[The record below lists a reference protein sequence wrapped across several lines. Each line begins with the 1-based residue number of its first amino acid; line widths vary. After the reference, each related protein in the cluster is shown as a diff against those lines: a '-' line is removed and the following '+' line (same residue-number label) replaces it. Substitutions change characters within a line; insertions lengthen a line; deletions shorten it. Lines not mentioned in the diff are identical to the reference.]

1 VNLYSLEKGAHAV
14 KRNVDA
20 RDVDVFAVY
29 VFLYFPFYCLIVLFG
44 LTTTKLNKLYYYYYY
59 YYYY

>member
-29 VFLYFPFYCLIVLFG
+29 VFFVFSILLPYCAIWSYDHKVE
-44 LTTTKLNKLYYYYYY
+44 
-59 YYYY
+59 

>member
-1 VNLYSLEKGAHAV
+1 V